1 MMMLSERIERLRQ
14 EYTDQYVV
22 VDGSRPE
29 LARFKDVVGQVKT
42 INCNGRALVE
52 FDGNSNRGW
61 YDIELD
67 YLKVVDEP
75 ERKPDVS
82 QGKAAAGKP
91 GVKRPDATAKGERK
105 ERLSPLELARL
116 EKEAGHAG
124 REAPSNEARPP
135 VPAEEKGEQH
145 STETS
150 RKPGVEEHSG

>member
-1 MMMLSERIERLRQ
+1 MLSERIEKLKQ
-14 EYTDQYVV
+14 EYTDKYVV
-22 VDGSRPE
+22 LDGDRPE
-29 LARFKDVVGQVKT
+29 LARFQGMIGQVKT
-42 INCNGRALVE
+42 MNFNGRALVE

-75 ERKPDVS
+75 ERKPDVAK
-82 QGKAAAGKP
+82 GKVAAGEA

-124 REAPSNEARPP
+124 REALSNEGRPP
-135 VPAEEKGEQH
+135 VPAEEKGH
-145 STETS
+145 SNGS
-150 RKPGVEEHSG
+150 F